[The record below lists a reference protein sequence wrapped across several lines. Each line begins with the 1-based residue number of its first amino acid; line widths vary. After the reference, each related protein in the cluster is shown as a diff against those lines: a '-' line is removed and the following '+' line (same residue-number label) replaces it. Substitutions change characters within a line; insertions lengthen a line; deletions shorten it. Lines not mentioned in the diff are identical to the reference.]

1 MPGEDE
7 VYEDL
12 GREAVRLLKD
22 REGRTAP
29 NEVRDISRDTME
41 ELDDLIEGH
50 FINFK
55 RSEQK

>member
-1 MPGEDE
+1 MSTEDR

-29 NEVRDISRDTME
+29 DEVRALSRDTME
-41 ELDDLIEGH
+41 DLDELIEEY
-50 FINFK
+50 FINLK
-55 RSEQK
+55 RGERE